1 MASNGAV
8 IVVQVLAAN
17 TAAVEFIILDLLLSL
32 KTNKDE
38 DEDEDEDEDKDKD
51 EFGIINGIKSFLK
64 AS

>member
-38 DEDEDEDEDKDKD
+38 DEDEDEGMRMK
-51 EFGIINGIKSFLK
+51 IKMKMNLELLMELNHF
-64 AS
+64 

>member
-38 DEDEDEDEDKDKD
+38 
-51 EFGIINGIKSFLK
+51 G
-64 AS
+64 